1 MSKKDYFEP
10 NLRFLQIR
18 LEAGFAASG
27 DFDLVKGDNDED
39 FA

>member
-1 MSKKDYFEP
+1 MSRKSYFEP
-10 NLRFLQIR
+10 NLQVSQIR
-18 LEAGFAASG
+18 LETGFAASG

>member
-1 MSKKDYFEP
+1 MSKKGYFEP
-10 NLRFLQIR
+10 NLHYLQIR

-27 DFDLVKGDNDED
+27 DFDLVKGDNDEE